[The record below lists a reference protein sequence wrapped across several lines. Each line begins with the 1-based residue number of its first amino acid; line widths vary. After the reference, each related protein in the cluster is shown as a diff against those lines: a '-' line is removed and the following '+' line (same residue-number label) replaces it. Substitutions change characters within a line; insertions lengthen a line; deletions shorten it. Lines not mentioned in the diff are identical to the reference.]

1 MYIITKTVKEE
12 VRPCVSCKENHFIYD
27 RNRWLCKECYDNRKK
42 LKLNRVSL
50 KEEENRLNEVFVK
63 VWEENPHYCF
73 HCGKWLGLEMK
84 PIFFSHILSRGAH
97 PGLRCDPE
105 NIVLACMECHQIYD
119 FGDRNSLK
127 NQIPEERIEKLLE
140 KEHGKRY

>member
-1 MYIITKTVKEE
+1 MKKTVKEE

-42 LKLNRVSL
+42 LKLNRASL

-63 VWEENPHYCF
+63 VWEETPHYCF